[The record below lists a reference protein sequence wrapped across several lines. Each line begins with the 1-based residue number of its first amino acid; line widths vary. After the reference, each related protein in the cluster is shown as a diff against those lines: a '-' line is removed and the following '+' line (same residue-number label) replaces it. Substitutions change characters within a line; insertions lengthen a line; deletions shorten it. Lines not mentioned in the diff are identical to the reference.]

1 MKFLFKYIVKKIKLD
16 YNANVEK
23 CRNKVRTMKKLKT
36 LAYWTIFIIYEEV
49 VFSILI
55 FGKFPKTFL
64 WLILLSTQFALFLDI
79 LTSMFKNKITNTI
92 ITYVLTASTCFIV
105 GAQLIYYKIYGA
117 IISFFSIMNSAQVTQ
132 FMDTIFVKMGEN
144 LFGIFLIALPF
155 LVLIILNITKALSF
169 ERMKLRNCLIESFSI
184 ITITILGLLCV
195 NFINTKGIYSNKNL
209 YYNVHSPKITV
220 NRMGLY
226 TAMKLDLKRFIF
238 GFEEK
243 LTVEV
248 TAIPEDAIKEE
259 KSYNITEI
267 DFDTLIAD
275 ETDEEIK
282 LMHEYFANQI
292 PSEQNEYT
300 GMFEG
305 KNLIVLVAEALSDVA
320 IREDVTP
327 NLYKLYKEGFQFT
340 NFYTPLYP
348 VSTADGEYITDMSLI
363 PKEGVWSM
371 YRINGNYV
379 PYSYANAFENV
390 GYTSNSYHNHTS
402 TYYHRDEFLN
412 TLGYDSFLATGTGLE
427 DRMNTKLWPNSDYEM
442 IDVTIGDYINNEK
455 FLAYYMTVSGHLNY
469 TTAGNCMSGRNWEQV
484 KNLPYSHK
492 AKAYLACQIEL
503 DKAIGE
509 IINELTLAGR
519 LEDTVIVISPDHYPY
534 GLTLAE
540 LNELSSYERDEIF
553 EKHHTPLLIWSAS
566 METPV
571 KIDKVCSS
579 LDVLPTVLNLFGIE
593 YDSRLLVG
601 NDILSENKEQ
611 IVIYSDRSFITDKGR
626 YNSITDTFTP
636 NSDIEIEE
644 GYVDKINTIIYQ
656 KYNMSKLILEKD
668 YYRKIFNK

>member
-1 MKFLFKYIVKKIKLD
+1 
-16 YNANVEK
+16 
-23 CRNKVRTMKKLKT
+23 MKKLKMLT
-36 LAYWTIFIIYEEV
+36 YWTIFIIYEETV
-49 VFSILI
+49 LSIMI
-55 FGKFPKTFL
+55 FEKFPKTFL
-64 WLILLSTQFALFLDI
+64 WIILLSTPFALFLDI
-79 LTSMFKNKITNTI
+79 LTSMFKNKIVNTI
-92 ITYVLTASTCFIV
+92 IAYIVTASTCFIV

-132 FMDTIFVKMGEN
+132 FIDTILTKMGEN
-144 LFGIFLIALPF
+144 LLGIFLIAFPF

-169 ERMKLRNCLIESFSI
+169 ERTRLRDCLIEAFSI
-184 ITITILGLLCV
+184 IIITIAGLLCI
-195 NFINTKGIYSNKNL
+195 NFINPEGIYSNKNL

-248 TAIPEDAIKEE
+248 TAIPEDAIKAE

-267 DFDTLIAD
+267 DFDALMANEAD
-275 ETDEEIK
+275 EEVK
-282 LMHEYFANQI
+282 VMHEYFANQI

-305 KNLIVLVAEALSDVA
+305 KNLIVLVAEGLSDVA

-327 NLYKLYKEGFQFT
+327 NLYKLYSEGFQFT

-371 YRINGNYV
+371 YRIKGNYT
-379 PYSYANAFENV
+379 PYSYANVFEPL
-390 GYTSNSYHNHTS
+390 GYSSNSYHNHTS

-442 IDVTIGDYINNEK
+442 MDVTIGDYVNNEK

-469 TTAGNCMSGRNWEQV
+469 TTEGNCMSARNWEQV
-484 KNLPYSHK
+484 KDLPYSHK

-519 LEDTVIVISPDHYPY
+519 LEDTVIVLSPDHYPY

-540 LNELSSYERDEIF
+540 LNELSTYKRDEIF

-566 METPV
+566 MEEPI

-579 LDVLPTVLNLFGIE
+579 LDVLPTVLNLFGVE
-593 YDSRLLVG
+593 YDSRLLMG
-601 NDILSENKEQ
+601 NDILSDNKEQ

-626 YNSITDTFTP
+626 YNSITDTFIP
-636 NSDIEIEE
+636 VDGVDIED
-644 GYVDKINTIIYQ
+644 GYVDKINAIIYQ
-656 KYNMSKLILEKD
+656 KYNISKLILEKD
-668 YYRKIFNK
+668 YYRIVFNK